1 MPAVSFAIDWLPIAV
16 ACGVS
21 VLVTAFMVLV
31 GVKLGSD
38 KAEGVQKFH
47 TQPTSRLGGVGIALG
62 LLAGVWLASATHPIN
77 ALLGFWLLLCSL
89 PVFVGG
95 LV

>member
-1 MPAVSFAIDWLPIAV
+1 MPAISFALDWLPMAV

-21 VLVTAFMVLV
+21 VVATALMVLV
-31 GVKLGSD
+31 GVKVGSD

-62 LLAGVWLASATHPIN
+62 LLAGVWLGSTTQPKD
-77 ALLGFWLLLCSL
+77 ALLGFWLLLL
-89 PVFVGG
+89 PPSQ
-95 LV
+95 LP